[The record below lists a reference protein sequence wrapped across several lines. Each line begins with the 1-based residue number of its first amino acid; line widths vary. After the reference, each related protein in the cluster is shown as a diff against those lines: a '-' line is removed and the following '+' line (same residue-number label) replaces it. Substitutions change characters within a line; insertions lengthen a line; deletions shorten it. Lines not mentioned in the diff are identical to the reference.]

1 MHEATSFLNYTMS
14 NTFSDSNQIGMV
26 PTFSELIHT
35 DFKGEMNALCWFRN
49 LDGDFNEIVTQL
61 GLKENITEVY
71 PKDLIALQLS
81 EKGSIAREIILNDLQ
96 LLTDFGA
103 SPALNLLK
111 CYERDDEFDFIS
123 TDVYSFHVDR
133 SPIATDTFLC
143 TYHGAASDIVSNSQ
157 AAQKILIPEIRA
169 KLKGLYDGPE
179 EEFEDFLK
187 ENYFDLHYQIHD
199 DAEPINLGIGHL
211 WRLAVDHP
219 KQQVLP
225 CIHRAPI
232 ENEGEYRLLLIC

>member
-1 MHEATSFLNYTMS
+1 MS
-14 NTFSDSNQIGMV
+14 NTFSDNSQIKTV
-26 PTFSELIHT
+26 ATFSELVHT
-35 DFKGEMNALCWFRN
+35 DFKGEMNALCWYRN
-49 LDGDFNEIVTQL
+49 LDGDFKEIVALLSLQ
-61 GLKENITEVY
+61 ENITEVF
-71 PKDLIALQLS
+71 PEDLLALQLS
-81 EKGSIAREIILNDLQ
+81 EKGNTARETILNDLR
-96 LLTDFGA
+96 LLADFGA
-103 SPALNLLK
+103 SPSLNLLK

-143 TYHGAASDIVSNSQ
+143 TYHGAASDIISNSQ
-157 AAQKILIPEIRA
+157 AEQKILIPEIRA
-169 KLKGLYDGPE
+169 KLKELHDGPE
-179 EEFEDFLK
+179 EEFEDFLE
-187 ENYFDLHYQIHD
+187 ENYFDLHYQLHE
-199 DAEPINLGIGHL
+199 DAEPINLGLGHL

>member
-1 MHEATSFLNYTMS
+1 MN
-14 NTFSDSNQIGMV
+14 NTFSDSSQIGIV
-26 PTFSELIHT
+26 ATFADLIHT
-35 DFKGEMNALCWFRN
+35 DFKEEMNALCWYRN
-49 LDGDFNEIVTQL
+49 LDGDFNEIVNL
-61 GLKENITEVY
+61 LSLKENITEVY
-71 PKDLIALQLS
+71 PQDLIALQLS
-81 EKGSIAREIILNDLQ
+81 EKGNRAREIILNDLQ

-103 SPALNLLK
+103 SPSLNLLK

-133 SPIATDTFLC
+133 SPVATDTFLC
-143 TYHGAASDIVSNSQ
+143 TYHGAASDIIANAQ
-157 AAQKILIPEIRA
+157 AEQKILISEIRA
-169 KLKGLYDGPE
+169 RLKELHNGPA
-179 EEFEDFLK
+179 EEFENFLE
-187 ENYFDLHYQIHD
+187 ENYFDLHYQLHE
-199 DAEPINLGIGHL
+199 DAEPVNLGLGHL

>member
-1 MHEATSFLNYTMS
+1 MS
-14 NTFSDSNQIGMV
+14 NTFSDSSQIGMV
-26 PTFSELIHT
+26 STFSELVNT
-35 DFKGEMNALCWFRN
+35 DFKEEINALCWYRN
-49 LDGDFNEIVTQL
+49 LDGDFKEIVAKL
-61 GLKENITEVY
+61 SLKENITEVS
-71 PKDLIALQLS
+71 PEDLIALQLS
-81 EKGSIAREIILNDLQ
+81 ENGNIAREIILNDLQ

-143 TYHGAASDIVSNSQ
+143 TYHGASSDIISNSQ
-157 AAQKILIPEIRA
+157 AEQKILIPEIRA
-169 KLKGLYDGPE
+169 KLKELHDGPS
-179 EEFEDFLK
+179 EEFENFLK
-187 ENYFDLHYQIHD
+187 ENYFDLHYQVHA
-199 DAEPINLGIGHL
+199 DAEPVNLGLGHL

-232 ENEGEYRLLLIC
+232 ENAGEYRLLLIC

>member
-1 MHEATSFLNYTMS
+1 MNNIFSENSQIGVVS
-14 NTFSDSNQIGMV
+14 TFSDLV
-26 PTFSELIHT
+26 HT
-35 DFKGEMNALCWFRN
+35 NFKGEMNALCWHRN
-49 LDGDFNEIVTQL
+49 LDGDFNEIVTKL
-61 GLKENITEVY
+61 SLKENITEVS
-71 PKDLIALQLS
+71 PEDLIALQLS
-81 EKGSIAREIILNDLQ
+81 EKGNTAREIILNDLQ

-103 SPALNLLK
+103 SPSLNLLK

-143 TYHGAASDIVSNSQ
+143 TYHGAVSDIVANSQ
-157 AAQKILIPEIRA
+157 AEQKILIPEIRE
-169 KLKGLYDGPE
+169 KLKELHDGPA
-179 EEFEDFLK
+179 EEFEDFLT
-187 ENYFDLHYQIHD
+187 ENYFDLHYQVHE
-199 DAEPINLGIGHL
+199 DAEPVNLGLGHL

-232 ENEGEYRLLLIC
+232 ENDGEYRLLLIC